1 MKCHFALIAQ
11 LCPTL
16 IGYNLT
22 KEHKGEIIDII
33 HEMFYGRPVV
43 LALGDGYND
52 SIMLQKSD
60 IGVEIVNGSKVL
72 MNVGDILTDDLQVI
86 SELIFIESRSIFIK
100 LQSSI
105 TYLFMMSL
113 TIGMVI
119 FYFNSQAD
127 FSGSSI
133 QESLLLFLTNVILM
147 SPSIIA
153 IGLTDGSY

>member
-1 MKCHFALIAQ
+1 
-11 LCPTL
+11 
-16 IGYNLT
+16 
-22 KEHKGEIIDII
+22 
-33 HEMFYGRPVV
+33 MFYGRPVV